1 MKQKMLVGTIHG
13 VFVGALDGLP
23 ARLLRTGK
31 FGYMVELLAS
41 TDTFHQGDHVHLSV
55 TEFDIDQRTR
65 HEDAPRQ
72 RQRQAEQHHTASA

>member
-13 VFVGALDGLP
+13 AFDGALDGMP

-31 FGYMVELLAS
+31 FGYTVELLAS
-41 TDTFHQGDHVHLSV
+41 KDTFHQGDHVHLSV
-55 TEFDIDQRTR
+55 TEFEIDLRTR

-72 RQRQAEQHHTASA
+72 RQRQA

>member
-1 MKQKMLVGTIHG
+1 MKHKPLVGTIHG

-31 FGYMVELLAS
+31 FGYTVELLAS
-41 TDTFHQGDHVHLSV
+41 KDTFHQGDHLHLSV
-55 TEFDIDQRTR
+55 TEFEIDQRTR

-72 RQRQAEQHHTASA
+72 RQR